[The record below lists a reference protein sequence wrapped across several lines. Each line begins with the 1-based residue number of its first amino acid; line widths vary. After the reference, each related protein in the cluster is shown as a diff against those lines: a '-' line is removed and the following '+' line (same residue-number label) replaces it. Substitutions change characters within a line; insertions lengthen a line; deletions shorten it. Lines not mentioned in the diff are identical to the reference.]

1 VLIHPGSTDINAQK
15 IINIFSDILNFKK
28 VRDLPKDFISNVS
41 RVVLVDTKFINRVG
55 DGKEFLNISNT
66 QIVIFD
72 HHQGETD
79 IKNAITIS
87 KNVGANTTII
97 VNLLKLK
104 KIKLSPVEATILA
117 LGIYE
122 DTGSLSFPQVT
133 TDDFKALEFLFSFGV
148 DMKLIHRFMSP
159 FLQNEQIELLKTLL
173 DNLSEYNISYNKVG
187 ITHPAC

>member
-1 VLIHPGSTDINAQK
+1 
-15 IINIFSDILNFKK
+15 
-28 VRDLPKDFISNVS
+28 
-41 RVVLVDTKFINRVG
+41 VVLVDTKFINRVG

-104 KIKLSPVEATILA
+104 K
-117 LGIYE
+117 
-122 DTGSLSFPQVT
+122 
-133 TDDFKALEFLFSFGV
+133 
-148 DMKLIHRFMSP
+148 
-159 FLQNEQIELLKTLL
+159 
-173 DNLSEYNISYNKVG
+173 
-187 ITHPAC
+187 